1 MNKEATIKSALT
13 PFLKDADIRKAMDI
27 FHKDYAD
34 ITPYQIQRF
43 VHEITQNNPTKEY
56 RSNIRRS
63 LMKALSDYQMGAA
76 KPQPM
81 THDIPNLGQ
90 NKPVTHP
97 SSSQVAISKQKPDP
111 ISSPISSP
119 IFSQTSSQIAAF
131 ELLIDSFMAQF
142 SPLLGSQIL
151 DSVKQTIH
159 QHHNSSKSRGFGLLA
174 RKAETNQV
182 LTLTMIHF
190 FDQFFGGDK
199 QSALTM
205 SLTDADTAGFR
216 TILSLF
222 YQQACQWAGPSDADI
237 ALAQAN
243 KITKAKFDISL
254 VEKFM

>member
-27 FHKDYAD
+27 FHKNYAD

-43 VHEITQNNPTKEY
+43 VHEITQDNETKEY

-76 KPQPM
+76 NPQPI
-81 THDIPNLGQ
+81 THDIPDLGQ
-90 NKPVTHP
+90 NSPVTHLSP
-97 SSSQVAISKQKPDP
+97 SQLAIANQKPD
-111 ISSPISSP
+111 PISSP

-151 DSVKQTIH
+151 HSVRQTIH
-159 QHHNSSKSRGFGLLA
+159 QHHNSSTSRGFGLLA
-174 RKAETNQV
+174 RKAETNQA

-205 SLTDADTAGFR
+205 SLTDADIAGFR

-222 YQQACQWAGPSDADI
+222 YQQACQWAGPTDADI

-243 KITKAKFDISL
+243 KITKAKFDVSL

>member
-1 MNKEATIKSALT
+1 MNKESTIKSALT

-43 VHEITQNNPTKEY
+43 VHEITQDNETKEY

-63 LMKALSDYQMGAA
+63 LMKALSDYQLVAVN
-76 KPQPM
+76 PQPM
-81 THDIPNLGQ
+81 THDIPDLGQ
-90 NKPVTHP
+90 NSAVIHP
-97 SSSQVAISKQKPDP
+97 STSQVAISNQKPDAISDP
-111 ISSPISSP
+111 ISS
-119 IFSQTSSQIAAF
+119 QTSNQIAAF

-151 DSVKQTIH
+151 DSVKQMIH

-174 RKAETNQV
+174 RRAETNQA

-222 YQQACQWAGPSDADI
+222 YQQACQWAGPTDADM

-243 KITKAKFDISL
+243 KITKAKFDVSL

>member
-27 FHKDYAD
+27 FHKNYAD

-43 VHEITQNNPTKEY
+43 VHEITQDNETKEY

-63 LMKALSDYQMGAA
+63 LMKALSDYQMGAVN
-76 KPQPM
+76 PQPM

-97 SSSQVAISKQKPDP
+97 SSSQVAISNQKPDAISKP
-111 ISSPISSP
+111 ISS
-119 IFSQTSSQIAAF
+119 QTSNQMAAF
-131 ELLIDSFMAQF
+131 ELLIDSFTAQF

-159 QHHNSSKSRGFGLLA
+159 QHHNLSKSRGFGLLA
-174 RKAETNQV
+174 RKAETNQA

-222 YQQACQWAGPSDADI
+222 YQQACQWAGPTDADI

-243 KITKAKFDISL
+243 KITKAKFDVSL

>member
-1 MNKEATIKSALT
+1 MNKESTIKSALT

-43 VHEITQNNPTKEY
+43 VHEITQDNATKEY

-81 THDIPNLGQ
+81 NHDIPDLGQ
-90 NKPVTHP
+90 NSAVIHP
-97 SSSQVAISKQKPDP
+97 SASQVSIVNQKPDSISKP
-111 ISSPISSP
+111 I
-119 IFSQTSSQIAAF
+119 SSQIAAF
-131 ELLIDSFMAQF
+131 ELLIDSFTAQF

-174 RKAETNQV
+174 RKAETNQA

-199 QSALTM
+199 QNALTM

-222 YQQACQWAGPSDADI
+222 YQQACQWAGPTDADI

-243 KITKAKFDISL
+243 KIAKAKFDVSL

>member
-43 VHEITQNNPTKEY
+43 VHEITQDNETKEY

-76 KPQPM
+76 NPQPM

-90 NKPVTHP
+90 NTPVTHP
-97 SSSQVAISKQKPDP
+97 SSSQVAISNQKPDP
-111 ISSPISSP
+111 ISSPISSE
-119 IFSQTSSQIAAF
+119 IAAF

-159 QHHNSSKSRGFGLLA
+159 QHQNSSKSRGFGLLA
-174 RKAETNQV
+174 RRAETNQA

-199 QSALTM
+199 QNALTM
-205 SLTDADTAGFR
+205 SLNDADTAGFR

-222 YQQACQWAGPSDADI
+222 YQQACQWAGPTDADI

-243 KITKAKFDISL
+243 KITKAKFDVSL

>member
-43 VHEITQNNPTKEY
+43 VHEITQDNATKEY

-76 KPQPM
+76 KPQPI
-81 THDIPNLGQ
+81 THDIPDLGQ
-90 NKPVTHP
+90 NRPVTHP
-97 SSSQVAISKQKPDP
+97 SSSQLAIANQKPDA
-111 ISSPISSP
+111 ISSE
-119 IFSQTSSQIAAF
+119 IAAF
-131 ELLIDSFMAQF
+131 ELLIDSFMVQF

-174 RKAETNQV
+174 RKAETNQA

-222 YQQACQWAGPSDADI
+222 YQQACQWAGPTDADI

-243 KITKAKFDISL
+243 KITKAKFDVSL

>member
-43 VHEITQNNPTKEY
+43 VHEITQDNATKEY

-63 LMKALSDYQMGAA
+63 LMKALSDYQMGAVNS
-76 KPQPM
+76 QPM
-81 THDIPNLGQ
+81 THDIPDLGQ
-90 NKPVTHP
+90 SSPVTHP
-97 SSSQVAISKQKPDP
+97 SSSQLAIANQKPDA
-111 ISSPISSP
+111 ISSE
-119 IFSQTSSQIAAF
+119 IAAF
-131 ELLIDSFMAQF
+131 ELLIDSFMVQF

-174 RKAETNQV
+174 RRAETNQA

-222 YQQACQWAGPSDADI
+222 YQQACQWAGPTDADI

-243 KITKAKFDISL
+243 KITKAKFDVSL

>member
-43 VHEITQNNPTKEY
+43 VHEITQDNATKEY

-63 LMKALSDYQMGAA
+63 LMKALSDYQMGAVNS
-76 KPQPM
+76 QPM
-81 THDIPNLGQ
+81 THDIPDLGQ
-90 NKPVTHP
+90 SSPVTHP
-97 SSSQVAISKQKPDP
+97 SSSQLAIANQKPDA
-111 ISSPISSP
+111 ISSE
-119 IFSQTSSQIAAF
+119 IAAF
-131 ELLIDSFMAQF
+131 ELLIDSFMVQF

-174 RKAETNQV
+174 RRAETNQA

-205 SLTDADTAGFR
+205 SLNDADTAGFR

-222 YQQACQWAGPSDADI
+222 YQQACQWAGPTDADI

-243 KITKAKFDISL
+243 KITKAKFDVSL

>member
-1 MNKEATIKSALT
+1 MNKEATIKSALI
-13 PFLKDADIRKAMDI
+13 PFLKDADMRKAMDI
-27 FHKDYAD
+27 FHKNYAD

-43 VHEITQNNPTKEY
+43 VHEITQDNATKEY

-76 KPQPM
+76 KPQPI
-81 THDIPNLGQ
+81 THDIPDLGQ
-90 NKPVTHP
+90 NSAVIYP
-97 SSSQVAISKQKPDP
+97 STSQVAIANQKPDP
-111 ISSPISSP
+111 ISKPKC
-119 IFSQTSSQIAAF
+119 SQIAAF
-131 ELLIDSFMAQF
+131 ELLIDSFMVQF
-142 SPLLGSQIL
+142 SPLLGRQIL

-174 RKAETNQV
+174 RKAETNQA

-222 YQQACQWAGPSDADI
+222 YQQACQWAGPTDADI

-243 KITKAKFDISL
+243 KITKAKFDAAL

>member
-43 VHEITQNNPTKEY
+43 VHEITQDNATKEY

-63 LMKALSDYQMGAA
+63 LMKALSDYQMGAVNS
-76 KPQPM
+76 QPM
-81 THDIPNLGQ
+81 THDIPDLGQ
-90 NKPVTHP
+90 NRPVTHP
-97 SSSQVAISKQKPDP
+97 SSSQLAIANQKPDA
-111 ISSPISSP
+111 ISSE
-119 IFSQTSSQIAAF
+119 IAAF

-174 RKAETNQV
+174 RRAETNQA

-205 SLTDADTAGFR
+205 SLNDADTAGFR

-222 YQQACQWAGPSDADI
+222 YQQACQWAGPTDADI

-243 KITKAKFDISL
+243 KITKAKFDVSL

>member
-43 VHEITQNNPTKEY
+43 VHEITQDNETKEY

-63 LMKALSDYQMGAA
+63 LMKALSDYQMGAVNS
-76 KPQPM
+76 QPM
-81 THDIPNLGQ
+81 THDIPDLGQ
-90 NKPVTHP
+90 NRPVTHP
-97 SSSQVAISKQKPDP
+97 SSSQLAIANQKPDA
-111 ISSPISSP
+111 ISSE
-119 IFSQTSSQIAAF
+119 IAAF

-174 RKAETNQV
+174 RRAETNQA

-205 SLTDADTAGFR
+205 SLNDADTAGFR

-222 YQQACQWAGPSDADI
+222 YQQACQWAGPTDADI

-243 KITKAKFDISL
+243 KITKAKFDVSL